1 MTMTALRK
9 VETWDVELAMWQT
22 SQEVKLIIVMIPAF
36 KIWNPFVF
44 SGAGDRQV
52 LFWVHIRS
60 KSCSMSYQ
68 LIVNVD
74 KNILLLQTPSGNLAL
89 NKKV

>member
-1 MTMTALRK
+1 MMTMTALRK

-22 SQEVKLIIVMIPAF
+22 SQEVMVAMKLIIVMIRAF

-74 KNILLLQTPSGNLAL
+74 TNILLLQTPSH
-89 NKKV
+89 